1 MTMAGT
7 AVTGPASAATVP
19 HVVKAVAF
27 SGTYKG
33 KANLLIDNGSVSI
46 RSIAGTG
53 TSSLL
58 GAGKVEGTGSASASA
73 QCDPFTGT
81 GNLTGAHGTL
91 HLVVTQSKS
100 TGCSSGESGP
110 ITVKF
115 HGTAVVKSGTG
126 KAKGAKGTLN
136 FSGVLGLGG
145 TSGAQA
151 GPYTVKI
158 TGHLSL

>member
-7 AVTGPASAATVP
+7 GLAAPASAASVHNVAKT
-19 HVVKAVAF
+19 VAF

-53 TSSLL
+53 SNSLL
-58 GAGKVEGTGSASASA
+58 GAGSVEGKGSATSSA

-81 GNLTGAHGTL
+81 GNIVGAHGTL

-126 KAKGAKGTLN
+126 KAKGAKGTLG
-136 FSGVLGLGG
+136 FSGVLDLGG
-145 TSGAQA
+145 TSGAQD

>member
-1 MTMAGT
+1 MSLTGT
-7 AVTGPASAATVP
+7 ALAGPAGAVP
-19 HVVKAVAF
+19 VHHVVKAVAF
-27 SGTYKG
+27 RGTYKG
-33 KANLLIDNGSVSI
+33 NADLLIDNGSVSI

-53 TSSLL
+53 SNSLL
-58 GAGKVEGTGSASASA
+58 GVGRVAGKGSASASA

-81 GNLTGAHGTL
+81 GNITGAHGTL

-115 HGTAVVKSGTG
+115 HGTAVVKGGTG
-126 KAKGAKGTLN
+126 KAKGAKGTLA
-136 FSGVLGLGG
+136 FSGKLGLGG

-151 GPYTVKI
+151 GPYTVTI